1 MELSEPTYNI
11 SPTIT
16 SVNACL
22 AIENREK
29 ILSEREIQ
37 MFKNF
42 FMEIEN
48 SNEQLFTSDVKTD
61 QQFMQLFVTFICKWD
76 VFKNAREQ
84 YYRAHQRKSRKS
96 GIKLKIYNIEE
107 AVEKSKQVITEICNI
122 SVQTEGLARST
133 FQLSQSYLKMPKP

>member
-29 ILSEREIQ
+29 ILSERETQ

-42 FMEIEN
+42 FMEIED

-84 YYRAHQRKSRKS
+84 YYGAHQRKSRKS
-96 GIKLKIYNIEE
+96 GIKLKIDNIEE

-122 SVQTEGLARST
+122 SVQTEGLAGST